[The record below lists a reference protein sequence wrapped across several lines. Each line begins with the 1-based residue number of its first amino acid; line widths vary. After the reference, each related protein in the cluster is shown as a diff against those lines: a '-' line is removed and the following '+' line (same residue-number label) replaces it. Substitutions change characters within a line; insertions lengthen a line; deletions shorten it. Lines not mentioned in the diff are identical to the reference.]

1 MDAGLLN
8 WHFYVIV
15 IAYSLH
21 FSFSKP
27 HTLIWKSPLC
37 HRAIQKQREGGFCSC
52 LCVHNSSYFFKLQ
65 TSTNNRLF
73 KEVKLCALKHLMHQ
87 NQLIVDFRLE
97 WWIIAEALEA
107 RGSEIYK
114 SYTEVLHVSILQKTL
129 LTAAVHISEFDG
141 PDLRRTLTLPSTDLK
156 L

>member
-1 MDAGLLN
+1 
-8 WHFYVIV
+8 
-15 IAYSLH
+15 
-21 FSFSKP
+21 
-27 HTLIWKSPLC
+27 
-37 HRAIQKQREGGFCSC
+37 
-52 LCVHNSSYFFKLQ
+52 
-65 TSTNNRLF
+65 
-73 KEVKLCALKHLMHQ
+73 MHQ

-114 SYTEVLHVSILQKTL
+114 SYTEALHVSILQKTL